1 MNTRRKELRK
11 KLADL
16 ERQIASLEKSLEV
29 KPEHGMGKG
38 DPAVTQWELDQAML
52 ERLKNRANKIRKALS
67 RVEEGTYG
75 ICEHCGKPIHPDRL
89 AILPDTKICIEC
101 ARGESKQKQKS

>member
-1 MNTRRKELRK
+1 
-11 KLADL
+11 LAKL
-16 ERQIASLEKSLEV
+16 ERQIASLEEALEV

-38 DPAVTQWELDQAML
+38 DPAVTQWELDRAML
-52 ERLKNRANKIRKALS
+52 ERLKNRASKIRKALS

-75 ICEHCGKPIHPDRL
+75 ICKQCGKPIHPDRL

-101 ARGESKQKQKS
+101 ARGEDKQS